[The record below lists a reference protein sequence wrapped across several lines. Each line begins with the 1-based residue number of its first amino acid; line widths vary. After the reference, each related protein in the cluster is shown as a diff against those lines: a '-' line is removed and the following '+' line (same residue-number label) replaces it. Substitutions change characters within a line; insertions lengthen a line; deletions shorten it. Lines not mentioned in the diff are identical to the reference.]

1 MKVTKA
7 SQVLLSPDHLG
18 IARIDDNVASGALQA
33 ANALLQKNHDE
44 WHMYFQDIAGHNHI
58 PHSLLTVLAMGGGPE
73 QLQRAY
79 DDGEILQRPLPPLAQ
94 ESIDELRDPQVF
106 LSRMVKIPEYKN
118 FLVFFEQEIEAKG
131 WKAVVNEYCF
141 SGTALAEAVFAQLF
155 EGLYHPIIHL
165 GFGVEFDQPSIVAE
179 GLAQA
184 ASHHPGLIWTPF
196 FRRSEELARSGS
208 VQPKPLAQ
216 LYQAVRANDKIRG
229 AARLQDGPFRG
240 QGMVERA
247 ADELVPVAAQFQ
259 VTPDTLERAK
269 AEVLSCSAFTT
280 AAQKSGKIPK
290 VDFFYLHMVTSALAV
305 DILLREDWISIEN
318 KIRLLEWKGRIDL
331 TWYAANGSPELRTE
345 VVDEYTPTLSK
356 EMDWAELYHAA
367 NEVHDDGHIVKFI
380 RALKNGEDVVKPF
393 EQGPEAV
400 DFPVQRDM
408 WLKMAKLC
416 YDGTAKIIDEP
427 NRLLSRKWVFGAG
440 FDLAWK
446 DLPDLGAE

>member
-1 MKVTKA
+1 MTA
-7 SQVLLSPDHLG
+7 TESSQVRLSPDHLG
-18 IARIDDNVASGALQA
+18 IARIDAGVVPGALQA
-33 ANALLQKNHDE
+33 ANKLLQKNHDE

-73 QLQRAY
+73 QLRRAY
-79 DDGEILQRPLPPLAQ
+79 DDGEILQRPLPSLIP
-94 ESIDELRDPQVF
+94 ESIGELSDPRAF
-106 LSRMVKIPEYKN
+106 LSRMVKIPEYTN

-141 SGTALAEAVFAQLF
+141 SGTSVAEAVFAQLF

-184 ASHHPGLIWTPF
+184 ASHHPGHIWTPF

-208 VQPKPLAQ
+208 IQPRPLIE
-216 LYQAVRANDKIRG
+216 LYQAVRANEKIR
-229 AARLQDGPFRG
+229 ASARLQDGPFRG

-247 ADELVPVAAQFQ
+247 SDELVPLAAQFQ
-259 VTPDTLERAK
+259 VTPETLERAA
-269 AEVLSCSAFTT
+269 AEVISCSAFTT
-280 AAQKSGKIPK
+280 AAQKPGKTPK
-290 VDFFYLHMVTSALAV
+290 VDFFYLHMVTSAFFV
-305 DILLREDWISIEN
+305 QLLLSEDWISIEN
-318 KIRLLEWKGRIDL
+318 KVRLVEWKGRIDL
-331 TWYAANGSPELRTE
+331 TWYAANGSPELQKE
-345 VVDEYTPTLSK
+345 VVNEYKPTLSND
-356 EMDWAELYHAA
+356 MDWAELYRAA

-380 RALKNGEDVVKPF
+380 RALKNGEDVVTPF
-393 EQGPEAV
+393 EGGPGAA
-400 DFPVQRDM
+400 DFPVQGDM

-416 YDGTAKIIDEP
+416 YDGTAEIIDEP

-446 DLPDLGAE
+446 EIPELA